1 MTSQVKLALLLIT
14 VGLLILACATLAAP
28 TATPTPT
35 GTPGPTGTPTIP
47 PTATFVIKLTPDT
60 PVPSQT
66 ADPNDPDSWACK
78 MRSQTPKSGSRF
90 EPRERF
96 DMAWQ
101 VENFGWATWEP
112 ETIRVTYYS
121 GSRLQ
126 AYDEVQLRKSVPTD
140 RWTQIMVPMVAPRD
154 SGSYTTV
161 WALWHGDQDFCHMTV
176 TIVVR

>member
-1 MTSQVKLALLLIT
+1 MTNRSKLVLLSIT
-14 VGLLILACATLAAP
+14 LGFLILACATLAAP
-28 TATPTPT
+28 TATPAPT
-35 GTPGPTGTPTIP
+35 ETPGPTGSPTIP

-66 ADPNDPDSWACK
+66 ADPDDPDSWACK
-78 MRSQTPKSGSRF
+78 MRSQTPKNGVRF
-90 EPRERF
+90 APKERF

-112 ETIRVTYYS
+112 EEIRATYYS

-126 AYDEVQLRKSVPTD
+126 TFDEVPLRESVATD
-140 RWTQIMVPMVAPRD
+140 RWTQVMVPMVAPRA

-161 WALWHGDQDFCHMTV
+161 WALWRGDQDFCHMTI

>member
-1 MTSQVKLALLLIT
+1 MRTQSKLALLSISL
-14 VGLLILACATLAAP
+14 GFLILACATIVAP
-28 TATPTPT
+28 TATPAPSA
-35 GTPGPTGTPTIP
+35 TPGPTGTPTIP

-66 ADPNDPDSWACK
+66 ADPDDPDSWACK
-78 MRSQTPKSGSRF
+78 MRSQTPRSGTRF
-90 EPRERF
+90 DPRERF

-112 ETIRVTYYS
+112 ETVRVAYFS

-126 AYDEVQLRKSVPTD
+126 APDQVQLRESVGPD
-140 RWTQIMVPMVAPRD
+140 GWTQIMVPMVAPRAN
-154 SGSYTTV
+154 GSYTTV
-161 WALWHGDQDFCHMTV
+161 WALWRGDQDFCRMTV